1 MLAMTSLI
9 IIIESGF
16 TPAALAWLAKSLI
29 GSDGKGVAMG
39 IYSVL
44 LGIGAIAGSV
54 LAGWL
59 GNALRFDGLLL
70 GTMILAVISLLL
82 LHWVAD
88 DESQQR
94 EESYENAGI

>member
-1 MLAMTSLI
+1 MQL
-9 IIIESGF
+9 GF
-16 TPAALAWLAKSLI
+16 TPALLEWLAKSLI

-44 LGIGAIAGSV
+44 LGVGAIAGSL

-70 GTMILAVISLLL
+70 GTMILAAISLFL
-82 LHWVAD
+82 LHWVAVD
-88 DESQQR
+88 GSQQR
-94 EESYENAGI
+94 EESYESAGI